1 MLMANILLEKT
12 HKKLIQSAIALGD
25 WLLSLDGLG
34 NADREAI
41 RSVQTALNKLPK
53 INDGT
58 LAMYGFSLEQGDE
71 HHGLI
76 RGWDVSLEYFSKD
89 PERQGGLEMFS
100 SYIPIPESDDPAVL
114 LEKAQSEVY
123 FHWPVADSSNLI
135 TPDQSTLWLSQI
147 AEPERL
153 SQGKERLRVEVLFGE
168 YYAEIECMPAGS

>member
-25 WLLSLDGLG
+25 WLLSLDGLSK
-34 NADREAI
+34 DDERAI
-41 RSVQTALNKLPK
+41 KSVQTALNKLPK
-53 INDGT
+53 VNDGT

-114 LEKAQSEVY
+114 HEKSQSEVY
-123 FHWPVADSSNLI
+123 FHWPVGDSSKLI
-135 TPDQSTLWLSQI
+135 TPDHSKLWLSQI